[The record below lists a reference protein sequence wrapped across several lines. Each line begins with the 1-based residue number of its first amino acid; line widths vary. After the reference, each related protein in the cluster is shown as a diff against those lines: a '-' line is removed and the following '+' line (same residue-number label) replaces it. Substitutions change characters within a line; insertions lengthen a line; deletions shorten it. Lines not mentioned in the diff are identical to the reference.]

1 MVTDRDNRC
10 INRDDGD
17 NMVMVAITTMVE
29 VVFGNNG
36 GNCDWVTVLIMM
48 VMIII
53 IIIVTIDM
61 LIMINIGD
69 NDGDTDGRANNN
81 TSDKSDNGD
90 Q

>member
-1 MVTDRDNRC
+1 
-10 INRDDGD
+10 
-17 NMVMVAITTMVE
+17 
-29 VVFGNNG
+29 
-36 GNCDWVTVLIMM
+36 
-48 VMIII
+48 
-53 IIIVTIDM
+53 M